1 MRVFRWLLLGLAL
14 TALLGCIPNLK
25 GSGKLVS
32 KNWNLTDF
40 TRVEAGHGF
49 TLKLTQAAAQGI
61 EIRIDDN
68 LIEHLRVEKRGRTLV
83 IGMNSAYNYNVDS
96 DSMQA
101 VIVMPKLEGLCLSGA
116 AHAQFKGLTVSERF
130 ELDLSGASGV
140 RGQLTT
146 KHLDADLSGAS
157 TMDLTG
163 SAERAELELSGASQ
177 AKLKD
182 FKLGEARVNLSGASD
197 AKLLVS
203 GRLSGDA
210 SGASSLRYLG
220 KPQQV
225 AVDTSGASSI
235 RAD

>member
-1 MRVFRWLLLGLAL
+1 MRVFHWLLLGLAVI
-14 TALLGCIPNLK
+14 ALLGCKPNLA

-32 KNWNLTDF
+32 KSWNLTDF

-49 TLKLTQAAAQGI
+49 TLQLSQAAAHGI

-68 LIEHLRVEKRGRTLV
+68 LVEHLRVEKRGQTLV
-83 IGMNSAYNYNVDS
+83 IGMNKAHNYKVGS

-101 VIVMPKLEGLCLSGA
+101 VIVMPHLEGLCLSGA
-116 AHAQFKGLTVSERF
+116 AQAKIKGLKVSERF

-140 RGQLTT
+140 RGQIST

-157 TMDLTG
+157 VMDLTG
-163 SAERAELELSGASQ
+163 SAERAELELSGASH
-177 AKLKD
+177 AKLEK
-182 FKLGEARVNLSGASD
+182 FKLEEARVDMSGASD

-220 KPQQV
+220 QPQQV